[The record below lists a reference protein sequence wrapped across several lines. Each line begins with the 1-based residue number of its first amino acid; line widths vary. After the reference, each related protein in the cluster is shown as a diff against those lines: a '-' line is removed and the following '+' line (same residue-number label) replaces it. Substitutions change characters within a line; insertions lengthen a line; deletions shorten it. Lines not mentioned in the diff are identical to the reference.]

1 MERNLAKMME
11 ELMVIQG
18 NQMSSDELVKARLSN
33 NENIILGLVKQF
45 ENQNTEVFSLKD
57 RMDNLEWN
65 EEITDEQVR
74 TIQAAIKSRICKL
87 LNYPNNGAKKYYRTF
102 SSNLYAHLRHNCNM
116 GSKTA
121 TTRKKHYDT
130 VMKGIE
136 AWHPNVQE
144 LKDRKDRLDR
154 EDVA

>member
-1 MERNLAKMME
+1 MAVHLEDMLQ
-11 ELMVIQG
+11 ELMVIQK
-18 NQMSSDELVKARLSN
+18 NQMGSDELFKARIAQTESVVV
-33 NENIILGLVKQF
+33 GLVKQYD
-45 ENQNTEVFSLKD
+45 NQDGKIISLTD
-57 RMDNLEWN
+57 RMDNLELN

-74 TIQAAIKSRICKL
+74 TIQSSIKSRVSKVL
-87 LNYPNNGAKKYYRTF
+87 GYPSTEAKKYYRTF
-102 SSNLYAHLRHNCNM
+102 SSNLYAHLRHSHNM

-144 LKDRKDRLDR
+144 LKDRKDRLDKI
-154 EDVA
+154 EA